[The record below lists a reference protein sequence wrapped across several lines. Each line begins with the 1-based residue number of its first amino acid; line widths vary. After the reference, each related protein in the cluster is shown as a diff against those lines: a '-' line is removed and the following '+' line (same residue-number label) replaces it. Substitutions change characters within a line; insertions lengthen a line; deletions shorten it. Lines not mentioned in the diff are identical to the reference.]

1 MLTGGPLTDERIQRV
16 ATAVAQEVVKAL
28 SQMTP
33 QDPAAKDAK
42 VVGWTDALDYG
53 PVKALQETL
62 KVGAYA
68 SK

>member
-1 MLTGGPLTDERIQRV
+1 MAAWAKTS
-16 ATAVAQEVVKAL
+16 AAVAQEVVKAL

-42 VVGWTDALDYG
+42 VVGWTEALNYG
-53 PVKALQETL
+53 PVPGLAKETL